1 MVAGHKSRHFFLV
14 PKKGLRESRN
24 FRTAKNVYSTM
35 FLHATKG
42 VCAMNMGIRIQTLLD
57 EKGLSRREF
66 ARRLNIN
73 YSTVTG
79 YLKDRRLPDCETLLK
94 MSILL
99 NTSTDYLI
107 GRTTIRHHRDL
118 YYTEKEGVLV
128 SNFRNLSP
136 DMQQVLIN
144 ISSCLRFTP
153 HKERTFWKQD

>member
-1 MVAGHKSRHFFLV
+1 
-14 PKKGLRESRN
+14 
-24 FRTAKNVYSTM
+24 
-35 FLHATKG
+35 
-42 VCAMNMGIRIQTLLD
+42 MNMGVRIQTLLD

-79 YLKDRRLPDCETLLK
+79 YIKDRRLPDCETLLK

-118 YYTEKEGVLV
+118 YYTEKEGVLI
-128 SNFRNLSP
+128 SNFRSLSP

-144 ISSCLRFTP
+144 ISSCLRITL